1 MKIFAILFIFFGC
14 IQKSY
19 EQSWVGFHLLLY
31 WPPGHCYTSR
41 NCKDGVRQNFT
52 IHGLRPIDMIDQSP
66 PIPPKGNKF
75 NSGLISD
82 ALRFKLL
89 TTWPNFE
96 ANKSGEALW
105 ADEWN
110 NHGIISESRLDQT
123 KYFET
128 AIEMY
133 YNLHIPDILT
143 QSNIFPSPHL
153 QNSIPFY
160 MAFMK
165 SLKVKPVFICKESC
179 LTEVRIC
186 YDQAAATLV
195 NCNQMDYNC
204 PEYFIFKKISI
215 MVIRWTMIV
224 YNILF

>member
-41 NCKDGVRQNFT
+41 NCHGVIHKFT

-75 NSGLISD
+75 NSSLISN
-82 ALRFKLL
+82 AWYLELF
-89 TTWPNFE
+89 TTWSNFE
-96 ANKSGEALW
+96 ANKSNEALW

-123 KYFET
+123 KYFKT
-128 AIEMY
+128 AIKMY
-133 YNLHIPDILT
+133 YNLHISDILT
-143 QSNIFPSPHL
+143 QSNIFPSPHP

-186 YDQAAATLV
+186 YDQAAVNLV

-204 PEYFIFKKISI
+204 PEYFNFLK
-215 MVIRWTMIV
+215 
-224 YNILF
+224 N